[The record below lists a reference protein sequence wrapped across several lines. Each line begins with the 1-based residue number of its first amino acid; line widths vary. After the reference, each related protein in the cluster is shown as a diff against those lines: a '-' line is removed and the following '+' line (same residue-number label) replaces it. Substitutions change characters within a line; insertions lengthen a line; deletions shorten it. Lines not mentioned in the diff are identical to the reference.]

1 MSEISKPINPTAE
14 IKEQKITL
22 SETQKETLT
31 DSLFERVRKA
41 IKEIQEKVKI
51 ITEKPKLKGLIE
63 SKNYAE
69 VFSLIDSYP
78 EDVKKIILKKI
89 YPGIITFSNN
99 NSDESR
105 EIDRRNAE
113 LFVRNYKYFEESDTE
128 VSMGVKEKNSY
139 RKLLAN
145 NPDLLLDNSQ
155 MLLTKEDSQ
164 GNKSISV
171 EKSITV
177 IDNLLETKNVGC
189 FIRNLDVIFDI
200 EELAN
205 KSGDIKYKVLKQI
218 QSIKE
223 LILNSDEKIIQDE
236 LSNCSNNIKEL
247 YTEKLEKRY
256 FKREY
261 IEKAIISVREK
272 KEKAETQEDKDKY
285 QTVEAGLEYLKNFEA
300 NVKDHCEKMFE
311 KYGIFEESMRKHVVD
326 KINKFMKED
335 IGDSNYMIAKL
346 EILAKKEGLEVL
358 EYIAFLQQKLN
369 EMIDQMCF
377 YSYKQKNVINH
388 VFEGKNDSPRFL
400 SQIEIDEKGIKV
412 FKGRASNSRIMKVME
427 ETLFGKDFH
436 SQSRGENNCTYG
448 FINHSEASNSREGDN
463 AYKSEEYGYGKFTLK
478 LKDDVRERTT
488 LFSGDS
494 SQADRIRS
502 GRGQLV
508 TFAEFPHISV
518 LLSTSE
524 FEASIRNID
533 EIDNLSLDRDFMQ
546 RSSIAPFAYFES
558 QYHGKTGSRDQIESV
573 IYHGTDQDE
582 LEEIKSLL
590 QNEKGLN
597 SPELVSAAE
606 YATRKK

>member
-31 DSLFERVRKA
+31 DSLGERVRKA

-89 YPGIITFSNN
+89 YPGIITFLNN

-113 LFVRNYKYFEESDTE
+113 LFVRNYQYFEESDTE
-128 VSMGVKEKNSY
+128 VSMGVKEKSSY
-139 RKLLAN
+139 RKLSAN

-155 MLLTKEDSQ
+155 MLLTKEDSK
-164 GNKSISV
+164 GNKSLSLERTISV
-171 EKSITV
+171 
-177 IDNLLETKNVGC
+177 IDKILETKNVGC

-218 QSIKE
+218 QDIKE
-223 LILNSDEKIIQDE
+223 LIINSDETIIQNE
-236 LSNCSNNIKEL
+236 LQNCSGNIKEL

-261 IEKAIISVREK
+261 VEKAIISVREK

-388 VFEGKNDSPRFL
+388 VFEGKNYSPRFL

-412 FKGRASNSRIMKVME
+412 F
-427 ETLFGKDFH
+427 
-436 SQSRGENNCTYG
+436 
-448 FINHSEASNSREGDN
+448 
-463 AYKSEEYGYGKFTLK
+463 
-478 LKDDVRERTT
+478 
-488 LFSGDS
+488 
-494 SQADRIRS
+494 
-502 GRGQLV
+502 
-508 TFAEFPHISV
+508 
-518 LLSTSE
+518 
-524 FEASIRNID
+524 
-533 EIDNLSLDRDFMQ
+533 
-546 RSSIAPFAYFES
+546 
-558 QYHGKTGSRDQIESV
+558 
-573 IYHGTDQDE
+573 
-582 LEEIKSLL
+582 
-590 QNEKGLN
+590 
-597 SPELVSAAE
+597 
-606 YATRKK
+606 